1 MTDPRGGEGFA
12 ICNRDFDPFAS
23 PRPRAQFV
31 TRRTFACHLRPL
43 FWGESREQGAART
56 RTGRMVEQEQ
66 LVLAKQAKEV
76 AGYLTEVGYV
86 FSV

>member
-1 MTDPRGGEGFA
+1 
-12 ICNRDFDPFAS
+12 
-23 PRPRAQFV
+23 
-31 TRRTFACHLRPL
+31 
-43 FWGESREQGAART
+43 
-56 RTGRMVEQEQ
+56 MVEQEQ